1 MAAKAYQNRTNRLHA
16 AGGVYRYERLIKKDM
31 EGKPKAV
38 RVRYKFCG
46 AKESERDDNES
57 Y

>member
-1 MAAKAYQNRTNRLHA
+1 
-16 AGGVYRYERLIKKDM
+16 M

-57 Y
+57 YWEIKAADLLHVVLGDCPTPRCWDIDTLH